1 MFVPG
6 DPRFDE
12 ILKLA
17 AAARGP
23 GLRDQDRPRWR
34 ELVGVLLGEMKA
46 RGREH
51 ERRQR
56 IRAPV
61 ELEVDILTPDLEVD
75 ILSPDDVAS
84 RTVSSISSGGLAL
97 RIQEILPI
105 GTSLELSIM
114 LEDRKMP
121 LFARAQVLYSFPGE
135 VGAAFVDLFQGD
147 RELLEATAVTALLA
161 RAALE

>member
-17 AAARGP
+17 TQATGP

-34 ELVGVLLGEMKA
+34 ELVTQLLGELIDK
-46 RGREH
+46 GH
-51 ERRQR
+51 IPERRRQL
-56 IRAPV
+56 RAAL
-61 ELEVDILTPDLEVD
+61 ELEVDILAPDE
-75 ILSPDDVAS
+75 VAS
-84 RTVSSISSGGLAL
+84 LATSSIGAGGLAL
-97 RIQEILPI
+97 RIKEILPL
-105 GTSLELSIM
+105 GTLLDLSIK
-114 LEDRKMP
+114 LEQRKVP
-121 LFARAQVLYSFPGE
+121 LFARVQVVYSRPGE

-147 RELLEATAVTALLA
+147 RELLEGIAVTALLA

>member
-17 AAARGP
+17 AQARGA
-23 GLRDQDRPRWR
+23 GLHDQDRPRWR
-34 ELVGVLLGEMKA
+34 ELVTILLGEMKD
-46 RGREH
+46 RGRAH
-51 ERRQR
+51 ERRER

-61 ELEVDILTPDLEVD
+61 ELEVDIL
-75 ILSPDDVAS
+75 SPEDVAS
-84 RTVSSISSGGLAL
+84 QTVSSISSGGLAL
-97 RIQEILPI
+97 RIQEILPA
-105 GTSLELSIM
+105 GMSLELSIKI
-114 LEDRKMP
+114 EERKMP

-147 RELLEATAVTALLA
+147 RELLEATAVTSLLA
-161 RAALE
+161 KAALE

>member
-17 AAARGP
+17 SQATGS

-34 ELVGVLLGEMKA
+34 ELVTQLLGELIDK
-46 RGREH
+46 GH
-51 ERRQR
+51 VPERRRQL
-56 IRAPV
+56 RAAL
-61 ELEVDILTPDLEVD
+61 ELEVDILAPEE
-75 ILSPDDVAS
+75 VAS
-84 RTVSSISSGGLAL
+84 LATSSIGAGGLAL
-97 RIQEILPI
+97 RIKEILPL
-105 GTSLELSIM
+105 GTLLDLSIK
-114 LEDRKMP
+114 LERRKVP
-121 LFARAQVLYSFPGE
+121 LFARVQVVYSRPGE

-147 RELLEATAVTALLA
+147 RELLEGIAVTALLA

>member
-17 AAARGP
+17 SQATGS

-34 ELVGVLLGEMKA
+34 ELVTQLLGELIDK
-46 RGREH
+46 GH
-51 ERRQR
+51 IPERRRQL
-56 IRAPV
+56 RAA
-61 ELEVDILTPDLEVD
+61 LDLEVD
-75 ILSPDDVAS
+75 ILAPDEVAS
-84 RTVSSISSGGLAL
+84 LATSSIGAGGLAL
-97 RIQEILPI
+97 RIKEILPL
-105 GTSLELSIM
+105 GTLLDLSIKV
-114 LEDRKMP
+114 EQRKVP
-121 LFARAQVLYSFPGE
+121 LFARVQVVYSRPGE

-147 RELLEATAVTALLA
+147 RELLEGIAVTALLA

>member
-17 AAARGP
+17 SQATGS

-34 ELVGVLLGEMKA
+34 ELVTQLLGELIDK
-46 RGREH
+46 GH
-51 ERRQR
+51 IPERRRQL
-56 IRAPV
+56 RAAL
-61 ELEVDILTPDLEVD
+61 ELEVDILAPEE
-75 ILSPDDVAS
+75 VAS
-84 RTVSSISSGGLAL
+84 LATSSIGAGGLAL
-97 RIQEILPI
+97 RIKEILPL
-105 GTSLELSIM
+105 GTLLDLSIK
-114 LEDRKMP
+114 LEQRKVP
-121 LFARAQVLYSFPGE
+121 LFARVQVVYSRPGE

-147 RELLEATAVTALLA
+147 RELLEGIAVTALLA